1 MNLIEKISR
10 LFGISDELI
19 NLLENLD
26 CNICFFCDRCIKVII
41 HVLQRFIKEDNKSI
55 NNSLMTM
62 SVITG
67 MGGEDAQDI
76 TNQILNMYFKSL
88 LILDDISIYD
98 RNNIV
103 FKNCKLF
110 NLLSKYEKC
119 IYKIVRISPFSNK
132 KQTSYI
138 GINFCIHNFSDV
150 SINIDDIEFKYTRS
164 SGSGGQHVNKTNSC
178 VIAKHIPT
186 SLSVKISQERNQ
198 LQNKSLAIK
207 ILTYKVNKHIL
218 DKNKL
223 SKKNNYTCKQK
234 ISFGSNFDRYINMHK
249 DKFFKTKIDSFKHN
263 EDDISNLSIIPVFF
277 KNIID
282 SN

>member
-10 LFGISDELI
+10 LFGISNELAS
-19 NLLENLD
+19 LLERLD
-26 CNICFFCDRCIKVII
+26 CNICFFCDKCTQVITN
-41 HVLQRFIKEDNKSI
+41 VLKRFIREENKRV
-55 NNSLMTM
+55 NSCLMTM

-67 MGGEDAQDI
+67 MGGEDAQEI

-88 LILDDISIYD
+88 LILDEISIYD

-103 FKNCKLF
+103 FKNTKLF

-119 IYKIVRISPFSNK
+119 IYKVVRISPFSNK

-138 GINFCIHNFSDV
+138 GINFCVYNCNNI

-186 SLSVKISQERNQ
+186 NISVKISQERNQ

-207 ILTYKVNKHIL
+207 ILTYKVNKYII
-218 DKNKL
+218 DKNRMN
-223 SKKNNYTCKQK
+223 KKSNYTCEQK

-249 DKFFKTKIDSFKHN
+249 DKFFKTKMDSFKHN
-263 EDDISNLSIIPVFF
+263 ENDIANLPILPVFF
-277 KNIID
+277 KNILD